1 MHNRQAHQAV
11 PCVPGALSLT
21 VVSVLPVGSGRTVLV
36 CLMCACSVG
45 APGVPVVPG
54 VPVGSG
60 VPCVPG
66 GFS

>member
-1 MHNRQAHQAV
+1 MHNRQAYQA
-11 PCVPGALSLT
+11 VPGALSLT

-66 GFS
+66 GFA